1 MDRVKGDGKV
11 MNITTGELLF
21 YGGIGGM
28 ILVAAAASVTVIILT
43 GSRKRLRRKLREEY
57 GDFTDSPG

>member
-21 YGGIGGM
+21 YGGISGM

-57 GDFTDSPG
+57 GYFTDSPG